1 MRRFMLVGALAT
13 AFALAATACGGDGG
27 GDASGGDRPFEG
39 RTLRVAAWSGPYAR
53 SIREYFVP
61 PFEEATGATVEILD
75 EWTEQVDKILAAPA
89 DQPPFDLS
97 IGEGYLMCYGLQND
111 VWLEVDYSKISRAGE
126 IYPWYREA
134 DEIDCEDDAYGVPFG
149 YGYSVLGFR
158 ESDLGFRPTSW
169 EDLWRAEAQGKI
181 ALDQAFFNY
190 GLAPAAQVQ
199 GIDPAALEA
208 GPEMDAVMAKTAELD
223 VTLWYTAEAQVVNAF
238 QTGDVAIAQM
248 YIEGAQQLA
257 EEDPGFDFII
267 PEEGSMGWIDY
278 YMIVR
283 GTTEVDL
290 AHAFIDHLLDP
301 DLQSRFAEDH
311 LYWMANQDAAIPE
324 RRAELFPK
332 TNEELAERAHMF
344 DYDVWIP
351 HYFDET
357 GVYTRFSTEVL
368 GA

>member
-1 MRRFMLVGALAT
+1 MRRFILVGALAT
-13 AFALAATACGGDGG
+13 AFVLAATACGGGGG
-27 GDASGGDRPFEG
+27 GDAGGGDRPFEG
-39 RTLRVAAWSGPYAR
+39 HTLRVAAWSGPYAR

-61 PFEEATGATVEILD
+61 RFEEATGATVEILD

-111 VWLEVDYSKISRAGE
+111 VWLEVDYSKIPRADE
-126 IYPWYREA
+126 VYPWYREA

-169 EDLWRAEAQGKI
+169 ADLWRPQAQGKI

-190 GLAPAAQVQ
+190 GLAPAAQIQ
-199 GIDPAALEA
+199 GIDPAALAA

-283 GTTEVDL
+283 GTKEIDL